1 MNDTD
6 TASRRAEIARLN
18 ATTSRLQTELS
29 TLLAEGEQIKVGA
42 LLIPSLVAVALMGG
56 SATVACLFFIG
67 L

>member
-18 ATTSRLQTELS
+18 ATTSRLQ